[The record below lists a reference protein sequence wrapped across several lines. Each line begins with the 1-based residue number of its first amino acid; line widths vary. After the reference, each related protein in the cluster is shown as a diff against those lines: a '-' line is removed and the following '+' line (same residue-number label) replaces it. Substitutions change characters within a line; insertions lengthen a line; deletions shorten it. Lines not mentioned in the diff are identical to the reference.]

1 MKAIITGAS
10 SGIGNDIAKYL
21 SKLGYDLV
29 VVARRED
36 KLIELKNECSTN
48 VEIVPMD
55 LSIMDNAYKLY
66 DMYKDE
72 KIDILI
78 NNAGFGVFG
87 EFTSTDLSKEMNM
100 IDLNIKTMH
109 SLTKLFLPNMIKE
122 NYGYILN
129 VGSIA
134 GYMPS
139 GPLFSSYYAS
149 KAYVLHLTRAIQSEL
164 KKIRSNVKVSVLSP
178 GPVNTEFN
186 NVAKVSFSMKSL
198 SSQYVAKYAIDN
210 LLKGKKEIIPG
221 NTTKVLPFLVRITPN
236 RILNAVTYKIQK
248 KKIM

>member
-1 MKAIITGAS
+1 MKAIVTGAS
-10 SGIGNDIAKYL
+10 SGIGNDISKYL

-36 KLIELKNECSTN
+36 KLMELKEQCQTN
-48 VEIVPMD
+48 VDIVTMD
-55 LSIMDNAYKLY
+55 LSIMDNVYKLY
-66 DMYKDE
+66 DMYKDQ

-87 EFTSTDLSKEMNM
+87 EFIQTNLEKEMNM

-109 SLTKLFLPNMIKE
+109 ALTKLFLPNMIKE

-149 KAYVLHLTRAIQSEL
+149 KAYILHITRAIQTEL
-164 KKIRSNVKVSVLSP
+164 KKIHSNIKVSVLCP

-186 NVAKVSFSMKSL
+186 NVANVKFSVKAL
-198 SSQYVAKYAIDN
+198 SSQYVAKYGIDM

-221 NTTKVLPFLVRITPN
+221 TATKMLPFLVRIMPK
-236 RILNAVTYKIQK
+236 RILSYFTYKVQK
-248 KKIM
+248 KKFI

>member
-10 SGIGNDIAKYL
+10 SGIGNDISKYL

-36 KLIELKNECSTN
+36 KLKELKENCNTN
-48 VEIVPMD
+48 VEIVTMD
-55 LSIMDNAYKLY
+55 LSIMENVYKLY
-66 DMYKDE
+66 YMYKDQ
-72 KIDILI
+72 KIDILV

-87 EFTSTDLSKEMNM
+87 EFLQTDLEKEMNM
-100 IDLNIKTMH
+100 IDLNMKTMH
-109 SLTKLFLPNMIKE
+109 ALTKLFLPNMVKE
-122 NYGYILN
+122 NYGHILN
-129 VGSIA
+129 VASIA

-149 KAYVLHLTRAIQSEL
+149 KAYILHLTRAIQTEL
-164 KKIRSNVKVSVLSP
+164 KKIHSNVIVSVLCP

-186 NVAKVSFSMKSL
+186 NVANVKFSVKAL
-198 SSQYVAKYAIDN
+198 SSEYVAKYGIDM

-221 NTTKVLPFLVRITPN
+221 TATKMLPFIVRIMPK
-236 RILNAVTYKIQK
+236 RVLSYFTYKVQK
-248 KKIM
+248 KKFI